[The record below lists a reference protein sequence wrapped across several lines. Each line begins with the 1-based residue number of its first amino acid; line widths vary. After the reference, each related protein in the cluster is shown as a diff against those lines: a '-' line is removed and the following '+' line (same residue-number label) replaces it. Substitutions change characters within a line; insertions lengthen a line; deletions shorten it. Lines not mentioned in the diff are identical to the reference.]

1 MGTRFQG
8 PILLRLLVPSGRD
21 PHPHP
26 WESSYTFP
34 PVDMRTVGTTR
45 GQDGDIRRKKREK
58 RRKERLESVRDKKRD
73 LEMKTH
79 LEEIEVE
86 ERSRGEDHG
95 RGRNMFGSWRTL
107 GEEEGR

>member
-1 MGTRFQG
+1 
-8 PILLRLLVPSGRD
+8 
-21 PHPHP
+21 
-26 WESSYTFP
+26 
-34 PVDMRTVGTTR
+34 MRTVGTTR

-86 ERSRGEDHG
+86 ERSRGEVVGQEKAALPTLPHPLGKRGVLRNLSNRSKCPG
-95 RGRNMFGSWRTL
+95 RGG
-107 GEEEGR
+107 GGA